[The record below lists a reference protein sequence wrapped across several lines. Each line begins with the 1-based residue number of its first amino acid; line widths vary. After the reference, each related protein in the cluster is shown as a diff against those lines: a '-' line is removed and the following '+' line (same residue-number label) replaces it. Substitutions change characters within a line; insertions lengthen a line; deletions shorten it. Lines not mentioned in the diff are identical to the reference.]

1 MKFAQ
6 PVSMVLLVL
15 AASLAAAPGVTVK
28 PLNVPTH
35 GKPGF
40 HRLNARDVGLVPRA
54 RFQPI
59 QNEMHRE
66 TANSGLA
73 AGDVDGDGRID
84 LFVCGMESPNTLYRN
99 LGNWKFEDITAQAGV
114 DCASWR
120 LSGAVFADVDGD
132 SDLDLITTSLRN
144 GRNFLFLNDG
154 KGKFTESLKIG
165 WVNDPR
171 GGSVGACLAD
181 VDGDGDLDMY
191 VSKHLKMYLHQEL
204 GVERH
209 EAIRS
214 MGSRPRTEAEH
225 KLYTKYF
232 TYLIKTDA
240 EGKPS
245 RRDVPKNIA
254 DQFYLN
260 DGQGGFRA
268 ATDADLRFRDAQGR
282 PVPIPTD
289 PCQEAIFRD
298 VDGDGD
304 PDLYVCSDFD
314 WPDRFWIN
322 DGSGRFQAIGN
333 EALRRTSQFSM
344 GIDFTDINRDGHVDF
359 LTCDMLSRSHKRR
372 KTQMGQMQPSTPT
385 IGEIF
390 DRPQI
395 MQNTL
400 QLNRGDGTWTE
411 IAQFAGVKASE
422 WSWGVAFTDVDLDG
436 FEDLIVA
443 TGMNRDFMDADT
455 NKRADDVRRKK
466 SNVDSRLFTFEWY
479 PKLPTQNVIYRN
491 NGDLTFEYKSDEWGF
506 AKETISNGKKS
517 YKKYKAVSGGLTQ
530 ADFDGDG
537 DLDLIFNNEDK
548 PLEIYRNE
556 TIAPRVAVR
565 LIGHAPNTQAIGAK
579 VRLIGGPG
587 DANGRAPI
595 EQEISCGGGFASGS
609 DTLASFGTGQ
619 MTEGLKLEIIWRNRS
634 QLTRTVIENVKPNH
648 LYTLSQSSGVPY
660 FPRPPAKVKPL
671 FEVQPDAFVKRLE
684 DNPAQLLRHTH
695 GEMPFDDFA
704 YQSLLPNRLSQLG
717 PGLAWSDLNGDGRE
731 DLAIGSGRSGGLNVF
746 YNRPDNQF
754 DLYDG
759 PPVEFDQAGIVSW
772 TPKPGT
778 RALLIG
784 SANYEAGPKAFMRP
798 PTMIGLDPARD
809 YTAAHNVPGRKST
822 TGPMAAAD
830 VDGDGD
836 LDIFI
841 GGRTV
846 PMRYPEPA
854 DSLLLLNDNGT
865 LKPDPANTKV
875 LENLGLISGA
885 VFGDLDADGD
895 PDLIL
900 ACEWGPIKIL
910 RNDEGKFTDATKTLG
925 LDGFKGWWNSVTLGD
940 FDGDGRLD
948 LAAGN
953 WGRNSK
959 YEGSYSSTDPLRI
972 AYGDFDKNGVVD
984 IVEYHRDKL
993 TGKLV
998 PERGR
1003 SCSMNA
1009 MPFIGERNE
1018 NFDAFGSG
1026 DLEKVYGQ
1034 CLKAGTVVEA
1044 TTLSHTVFLNRGG
1057 KFVARPLPIE
1067 AQFAPVFGI
1076 NPADFDGD
1084 GNEDLFVA
1092 QNFFASQRETPR
1104 SDGGRGLILRGDG
1117 KGGFTSMPATH
1128 SGIRIYGEQRGSAV
1142 GDYNQ
1147 DGRPDLAV
1155 AQNGSHTRLFRNA
1168 EGRPGLRV
1176 RLNAGPANPTGV
1188 GAIVRLIF
1196 ANDKKGPAK
1205 IVTAGSGY
1213 WSQDSAVLILTR
1225 PSTASAPSEIEVQ
1238 WPHGKTTTTK
1248 IPTGAAEI
1256 EVTSKGKIKKVN

>member
-1 MKFAQ
+1 M
-6 PVSMVLLVL
+6 LLLGL
-15 AASLAAAPGVTVK
+15 AGSLTSAAGVKVT
-28 PLNVPTH
+28 PLAVPTQ
-35 GKPGF
+35 GKPGY
-40 HRLNARDVGLVPRA
+40 HRIAARDAGLVPRA

-59 QNEMHRE
+59 AGEVHRE

-84 LFVCGMESPNTLYRN
+84 LFVCGMEEPNALYRN
-99 LGNWKFEDITAQAGV
+99 LGGWKFEDITARAGV
-114 DCASWR
+114 ACASWR
-120 LSGAVFADVDGD
+120 LNGAVFADVDGD
-132 SDLDLITTSLRN
+132 GDLDLIVTSLRN
-144 GRNFLFLNDG
+144 GRNFLFINDG
-154 KGKFTESLKIG
+154 KGNFTESLKIG
-165 WVNDPR
+165 WVNHPR

-204 GVERH
+204 GEKRH
-209 EAIRS
+209 EAIKA
-214 MGSRPRTEAEH
+214 MGSRPRTVGEH
-225 KLYTKYF
+225 KIYSKYF
-232 TYLIKTDA
+232 TYMIKPDSQ
-240 EGKPS
+240 GKLS
-245 RRDVPKNIA
+245 RVAVPRSIA
-254 DQFYLN
+254 DQLYLN
-260 DGQGGFRA
+260 DGQGGFRPV
-268 ATDADLRFRDAQGR
+268 TDADLRFRDAQGR
-282 PVPIPTD
+282 PISMPAD

-322 DGSGRFQAIGN
+322 DGSGRFQAIRN

-344 GIDFTDINRDGHVDF
+344 GIDFTDINRDGHLDF

-372 KTQMGQMQPSTPT
+372 KTQMGLMQPTDAV
-385 IGEIF
+385 IGKIF

-400 QLNRGDGTWTE
+400 QLNRGDSTWTE

-436 FEDLIVA
+436 YEDLIVA

-455 NKRADDVRRKK
+455 NKRADTVRREK
-466 SNVDSRLFTFEWY
+466 SDVDSRLLSFNWY

-491 NGDLTFEYKSDEWGF
+491 KGDLTFEYKSDEWGF
-506 AKETISNGKKS
+506 AREIQSDGKKT
-517 YKKYKAVSGGLTQ
+517 YKKFEAVSGGLTQ

-537 DLDLIFNNEDK
+537 DLDLMFNNDDG

-556 TIAPRVAVR
+556 TTAPRVAVR
-565 LIGHAPNTQAIGAK
+565 LIGRAPNTQAIGAK
-579 VRLIGGPG
+579 IRLIGGPG
-587 DANGRAPI
+587 GPEPI
-595 EQEISCGGGFASGS
+595 ETEISAGGGFASGS
-609 DTLASFGTGQ
+609 DTLVSFGTSQ
-619 MTEGLKLEIIWRNRS
+619 ANEGLKLEIIWRNRS
-634 QLTRTVIENVKPNH
+634 QLTRTVINSVKPNH
-648 LYTLSQSSGVPY
+648 LYTIRQGNAQPH
-660 FPRPPAKVKPL
+660 FPAPTAQLKPL
-671 FEVQPDAFVKRLE
+671 FSLELDALVKRP
-684 DNPAQLLRHTH
+684 DNEAAPLLHHQH
-695 GEMPFDDFA
+695 GETAFDDFA

-717 PGLAWSDLNGDGRE
+717 PGLAWTDLNGDGRD
-731 DLAIGSGRSGGLNVF
+731 DLVVGSGRGGGLNVF
-746 YNRPDNQF
+746 YGQPENRF
-754 DLYDG
+754 DLYSG
-759 PPVEFDQAGIVSW
+759 PLAKLDQTGLLGW

-778 RALLIG
+778 RALLVG
-784 SANYEAGPKAFMRP
+784 TSNYEAGPNAFMRP
-798 PTMIGLDPARD
+798 PTMLGFDPARD
-809 YTAAHNVPGRKST
+809 YTPTHTLPGRTST
-822 TGPMAAAD
+822 TGPMASAD

-836 LDIFI
+836 LDLFI

-854 DSLLLLNDNGT
+854 DSLLLLNDNGN
-865 LKPDPANTKV
+865 LKPDPANAK
-875 LENLGLISGA
+875 LMEKLGLISSA

-910 RNDEGKFTDATKTLG
+910 RNDNGTFIDATKTFG
-925 LDGFKGWWNSVTLGD
+925 LDASKGWWNSVTLGD

-959 YEGSYSSTDPLRI
+959 YEGSYSKKDPLRI
-972 AYGDFDKNGVVD
+972 AYGDFDNNGVLD

-1009 MPFIGERNE
+1009 MPFIGERNG
-1018 NFDAFGSG
+1018 NFDTFGSG
-1026 DLEKVYGQ
+1026 DLEKVYGE

-1057 KFVARPLPIE
+1057 KFEARPLPAR

-1076 NPADFDGD
+1076 NAMDFDGD

-1104 SDGGRGLILRGDG
+1104 SDGGRGLLLRGDG
-1117 KGGFTSMPATH
+1117 KGSFHSMSANA

-1155 AQNGSHTRLFRNA
+1155 AQNGAHTRLFRNS

-1188 GAIVRLIF
+1188 GAIARLQF
-1196 ANDKKGPAK
+1196 ADEKRGPARV
-1205 IVTAGSGY
+1205 VTAGSGY
-1213 WSQDSAVLILTR
+1213 WSQDSATLILAR
-1225 PSTASAPSEIEVQ
+1225 PETPVAIEVQ
-1238 WPHGKTTTTK
+1238 WPHGETTTSK
-1248 IPTGAAEI
+1248 IPAGAD
-1256 EVTSKGKIKKVN
+1256 EVEVNPEGKLNQLK